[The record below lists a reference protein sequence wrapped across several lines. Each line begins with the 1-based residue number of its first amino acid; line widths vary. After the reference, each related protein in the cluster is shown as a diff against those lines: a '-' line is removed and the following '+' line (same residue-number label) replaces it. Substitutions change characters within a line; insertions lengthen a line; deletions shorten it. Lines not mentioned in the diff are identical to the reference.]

1 MSCQMTSRF
10 SEKGALSGEIRN
22 DEKASRVRVC
32 VGDASVVNTEV
43 AAAGRGGAVDGVT
56 DCTKSWVGA

>member
-22 DEKASRVRVC
+22 DENASRVKVW
-32 VGDASVVNTEV
+32 VGGASVATTGV
-43 AAAGRGGAVDGVT
+43 AAAGRGGTVDGVT
-56 DCTKSWVGA
+56 DCAKS